1 MNERVAEFL
10 AARHAKHAVLTHSGA
25 VTAQEQARASHTPG
39 AAFAKVIVVKERD
52 GYVMAI
58 RPATRVL
65 DLNRLKGLI
74 GHGDVRLAT
83 VEEIG
88 AVTPGCAPG
97 AIPPF
102 GALFGLRT
110 FVDRALL
117 DATKVTMPAGDF
129 QVSLRMPSR
138 EFLRL
143 TGAVVGDFGVL
154 ETLLAAGGAHVPRT
168 TTRRQPARGPA
179 RRAARPRRGGE
190 RAQS

>member
-58 RPATRVL
+58 LPATRVL

-88 AVTPGCAPG
+88 GVAPGCAPG

-102 GALFGLRT
+102 GALFGLRA

-117 DATKVTMPAGDF
+117 EMAEVTMPAGDF
-129 QVSLRMPSR
+129 QTSLRMRSR
-138 EFLRL
+138 EFRRL
-143 TGAVVGDFGVL
+143 ADAAVGDFAVL
-154 ETLLAAGGAHVPRT
+154 ETLLAAGAVRVPRAS
-168 TTRRQPARGPA
+168 TRRRPARA
-179 RRAARPRRGGE
+179 DRPKRG
-190 RAQS
+190 